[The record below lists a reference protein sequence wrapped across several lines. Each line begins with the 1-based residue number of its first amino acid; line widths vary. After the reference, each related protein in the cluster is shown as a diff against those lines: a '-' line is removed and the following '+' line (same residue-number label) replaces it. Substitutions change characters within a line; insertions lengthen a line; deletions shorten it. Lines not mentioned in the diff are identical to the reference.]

1 MKNKIF
7 ISILFVLCINNT
19 SGQQSALEV
28 FQEASKNILSKKNI
42 YYKFTI
48 KSTEENGIFPLDGE
62 LYLSGNKHFIN
73 SQKIDQINDGVD
85 VFTIIHEN
93 KEVIVSTSE
102 NMNFFVNF
110 TPNQILNYFMQG
122 FKLEIEENTSDYYII
137 TARDNEEE
145 DIVYNITLDSS
156 DLSINTVELIKNNKI
171 IYSFLTLTYEYNLKI
186 SPSLFKFEKKD
197 YNQYLIVS
205 QN

>member
-1 MKNKIF
+1 M
-7 ISILFVLCINNT
+7 LCISNT

-28 FQEASKNILSKKNI
+28 FEEASKNILLKKNI

-48 KSTEENGIFPLDGE
+48 NSTEGNGVFPLDGE

-73 SQKIDQINDGVD
+73 TQKIDQINDGTK

-93 KEVIVSTSE
+93 KEIIESTPE
-102 NMNFFVNF
+102 NMNFFINF
-110 TPNQILNYFMQG
+110 TPIQILNYFMQG
-122 FKLEIEENTSDYYII
+122 FKLEIEESTSDYYII
-137 TARDNEEE
+137 TARNNEVE
-145 DIVYNITLDSS
+145 DIIYNIVLDSS
-156 DLSINTVELIKNNKI
+156 DLSINTIELIENNKI

>member
-1 MKNKIF
+1 M
-7 ISILFVLCINNT
+7 LCISNT

-28 FQEASKNILSKKNI
+28 FEEASKNILLKKNI

-48 KSTEENGIFPLDGE
+48 NSTEGNGVFPLDGE

-73 SQKIDQINDGVD
+73 TQKIDQINDGTK

-93 KEVIVSTSE
+93 KEIIESTPE
-102 NMNFFVNF
+102 NMNFFINF
-110 TPNQILNYFMQG
+110 TPIQILNYFMQG
-122 FKLEIEENTSDYYII
+122 FKLEIEESTSDYYII
-137 TARDNEEE
+137 TARNNEVE
-145 DIVYNITLDSS
+145 DIIYNIVLDSS
-156 DLSINTVELIKNNKI
+156 DLSINTIELIENNKI

-186 SPSLFKFEKKD
+186 SPSLFKFEKND
-197 YNQYLIVS
+197 YDQYLIVN